1 LGQRTKIVLIRTAP
15 VRPVIVADMFLRQLQ
30 DRVSK
35 KLSLVNF
42 AENIGMM
49 NTRSHTVKGNQWDK
63 NSGISSL

>member
-49 NTRSHTVKGNQWDK
+49 NTWSHTVKG
-63 NSGISSL
+63 L